1 MHLPFMDLLPL
12 VVIEYDGFINFSGDY
27 FLNFLICTHAFSKVT
42 DILEKRSLNNLGRWR
57 EENPLQ

>member
-27 FLNFLICTHAFSKVT
+27 FFTFIICTHAFSKVT
-42 DILEKRSLNNLGRWR
+42 DILEKRSLNNLGR
-57 EENPLQ
+57 